1 MKESIIIIEI
11 KNRKSLLF
19 ISLKQFDSNSDFVFF
34 SNSIFSM
41 GLTSEYLKF
50 HPVGVFGLVTSSRCP
65 PVYLSS
71 RLVACGCNEN
81 VLVWNIATGLRSAL
95 LRGESS
101 QGKDCLYVVSG
112 ATIDSNPFYC

>member
-1 MKESIIIIEI
+1 
-11 KNRKSLLF
+11 
-19 ISLKQFDSNSDFVFF
+19 
-34 SNSIFSM
+34 M

-101 QGKDCLYVVSG
+101 QGKDLFDFKLLFHSCLFKRN
-112 ATIDSNPFYC
+112 I

>member
-1 MKESIIIIEI
+1 MIQVI
-11 KNRKSLLF
+11 LF
-19 ISLKQFDSNSDFVFF
+19 FF
-34 SNSIFSM
+34 SNNIFSM

-101 QGKDCLYVVSG
+101 QGNNHLSHSDVDQKV
-112 ATIDSNPFYC
+112 

>member
-1 MKESIIIIEI
+1 MSY
-11 KNRKSLLF
+11 F
-19 ISLKQFDSNSDFVFF
+19 IF
-34 SNSIFSM
+34 FSM

-101 QGKDCLYVVSG
+101 QGKAKILRVDISG
-112 ATIDSNPFYC
+112 SKTFGTIKFCGNHNPYF

>member
-1 MKESIIIIEI
+1 
-11 KNRKSLLF
+11 
-19 ISLKQFDSNSDFVFF
+19 
-34 SNSIFSM
+34 M

-101 QGKDCLYVVSG
+101 QGKDFLYVVSG

>member
-1 MKESIIIIEI
+1 
-11 KNRKSLLF
+11 
-19 ISLKQFDSNSDFVFF
+19 
-34 SNSIFSM
+34 M

-101 QGKDCLYVVSG
+101 QGKSQNKGRVLSWKIPG
-112 ATIDSNPFYC
+112 TIKFCEISNSYFSDVYRSQTKYQK